1 MTAKVQRWGNSLAI
15 RIPKS
20 FAAQS
25 KLQPDSPV
33 EMTIEGEVISLR
45 LVAEKSKSYTL
56 DELMSGV
63 TVKNRHEEIATG
75 SPTGKEIW

>member
-20 FAAQS
+20 FAKQS
-25 KLQPDSPV
+25 NLHADTPV

-45 LVAEKSKSYTL
+45 AVSRKRSRYTL
-56 DELMSGV
+56 EELLEGV
-63 TVKNRHEEIATG
+63 TAENCHEEISTG
-75 SPTGKEIW
+75 QPVGKEVW